1 MKKLLSIIASA
12 VLLFSAASCSFLDTA
27 ESNETQTETEY
38 GRIAFDT
45 GDNVLTDI
53 VLKGTDA
60 SGTEKTFGSWTDNA
74 DLKNAESVKVPV
86 GNWNFTLTLKKD
98 GVLYSGTASAVINKG
113 ETANVVFEM
122 KASGSEGEGEGG
134 SSVGSYEAPIFTGD
148 FYPANESTDAFID
161 TDLYVAYAS
170 DIEIN
175 TEATEK
181 VTIYAGDALVDEIAV
196 KGESYK
202 VAGCNKTVQAVKVDD
217 QLVQAVGNVLVI
229 KPHAL
234 LTAGTE
240 YTVTVPEG
248 IVKGQAAKSWKF
260 TPKAIATPAENTFTV
275 GTDCASING
284 ALQYLMSNNSTGDWT
299 INVPAGDYHEI
310 LGYYHATPVNLK
322 IKGADDNGK
331 YGSKSRV
338 FWRNN
343 QNMGNSQRTRQSF
356 IWEGGNLTIENM
368 TFCNTSNRKVEGN
381 TNVQAET
388 LYFDCKADLVVYNS
402 SFSSYQ
408 DTLLLGNNG
417 GRAWFYKCLVEGD
430 VDFIWGY
437 TDVALFE
444 NCKIICLGDGIKND
458 AKIFASRTVSG
469 DKTSK
474 GFVLYDS
481 DIIIQDKCNGAYG
494 RSSGADTQASVVK
507 CRIKTEGTG
516 VLSPA
521 LWGSKSDTV
530 LYELNGEMAVGYKDY
545 GNTVN
550 GKAVDTSNR
559 LAETGEMSAR
569 LANRE
574 YNGRWAIVNREYNKK
589 TVTYETKAN
598 IWDINTIATAYNA
611 PVDVSKKNIYVD
623 PTYSKNVVGGGTV
636 QLTPS
641 TTDDGAVTYTYA
653 SSNESVA
660 TVNETGL
667 VTTAAGKSG
676 LVTITVTGSNGNKD
690 TAQVQVI
697 SEAIPAKSVTITD
710 APETLNIFQPYT
722 VKAVFDSEDVTVKDV
737 TWTTTG
743 DIKIID
749 AANKNLVD
757 TLDTTEQS
765 VTIMATGTGTGT
777 ITAASKETP
786 AATTDTKNVTVTEI
800 KAYNTWEGYLL
811 QNKDLYGILNFQK
824 GKSGIWH
831 DIVVDATTSNTVN
844 GQPSKIQATSTD
856 RIQARNA
863 IFYIPVTGNCTI
875 EFLCSKKD
883 DTTPMGLVFTDGAD
897 GSPEVSENS
906 TAASDFDKYSYKF
919 TYNAATDSAKTK
931 SGSELKTWW
940 ETLVDGTTRD
950 HNRTLYNGG
959 TRVDPN
965 ESATYFVV
973 NLDSVDHYINTIK
986 VTPAGAKEPLK
997 AADAGTYSWKEN
1009 KETLK
1014 TYTLSANGFQMVV
1027 ASSPDQNA
1035 SYGWTIK
1042 NGDVLKVNV
1051 SGNCTFKF
1059 AGSKYSAAGSTVNIT
1074 CSDAGATATG
1084 APTDLCIPV
1093 DYSDTNNATDG
1104 LQEWT
1109 VNYTGGEGTVTF
1121 TFSTS
1126 NTIYTP
1132 YMTLSY

>member
-1 MKKLLSIIASA
+1 MKKLWKAFAVCCAIAMLGSA
-12 VLLFSAASCSFLDTA
+12 FTA
-27 ESNETQTETEY
+27 CKSDDDDDDGDKKPVETTVSNGQT
-38 GRIAFDT
+38 
-45 GDNVLTDI
+45 
-53 VLKGTDA
+53 
-60 SGTEKTFGSWTDNA
+60 
-74 DLKNAESVKVPV
+74 
-86 GNWNFTLTLKKD
+86 
-98 GVLYSGTASAVINKG
+98 
-113 ETANVVFEM
+113 
-122 KASGSEGEGEGG
+122 
-134 SSVGSYEAPIFTGD
+134 VGSYEAPIFAGD

-196 KGESYK
+196 KGESYD
-202 VAGCNKTVQAVKVDD
+202 VAGCNKSVQAVKVDD
-217 QLVQAVGNVLVI
+217 QLVQAVGKVLVI

-248 IVKGQAAKSWKF
+248 IVKGQAAKNWKF
-260 TPKAIATPAENTFTV
+260 TPKAIATPTENTFTV

-343 QNMGNSQRTRQSF
+343 TNMGNSQRTRQSF

-437 TDVALFE
+437 SDVALFE

-697 SEAIPAKSVTITD
+697 PEAIPAKSVTITD

-749 AANKNLVD
+749 VTNKNLVD

-765 VTIMATGTGTGT
+765 VTIMATGTGTGKGT

-811 QNKDLYGILNFQK
+811 QNKDLYGIINFQS

-831 DIVVDATTSNTVN
+831 DLVIDATKYNKSKPADSPNSKTNTT
-844 GQPSKIQATSTD
+844 KIQASSTD
-856 RIQARNA
+856 RIQARN
-863 IFYIPVTGNCTI
+863 FDMYIPVTGDCTI
-875 EFLCSKKD
+875 EFLCSKYND
-883 DTTPMGLVFTDGAD
+883 DEPMGAWWVDGA
-897 GSPEVSENS
+897 GNKPEALVNAA
-906 TAASDFDKYSYKF
+906 AASEFDAYIYKF
-919 TYNAATDSAKTK
+919 TYTAATDANKTV
-931 SGSELKTWW
+931 SGADVS
-940 ETLVDGTTRD
+940 TLWSTLTVDSSRS
-950 HNRTLYNGG
+950 
-959 TRVDPN
+959 RVGATPDT
-965 ESATYFVV
+965 SATYFKVTR
-973 NLDSVDHYINTIK
+973 DAVDVYINTIK
-986 VTPAGAKEPLK
+986 VTPAGAKEPFK
-997 AADAGTYSWKEN
+997 AAAAGTYSWKEN
-1009 KETLK
+1009 KDTLK

-1027 ASSPDQNA
+1027 ASNPDQNA
-1035 SYGWTIK
+1035 GYGWTIK
-1042 NGDVLKVNV
+1042 DGDVLKVNV

-1059 AGSKYSAAGSTVNIT
+1059 AGSKYSASGSTVNIT

-1084 APTDLCIPV
+1084 APADLCIPV
-1093 DYSDTNNATDG
+1093 DYSNTNNATDG